1 MVHVVAVITAQPGK
15 LHELLAAFR
24 ENAPIV
30 REEEGCI
37 QYLGAIDAEGFG
49 RFQAP
54 VGPDTFMVL
63 EKWASPEAL
72 KAHGAAP
79 HMAAYAAKTKEM
91 TAARAI
97 HILTE
102 V

>member
-1 MVHVVAVITAQPGK
+1 MIHVVAVITAQPGK
-15 LHELLAAFR
+15 LDDLLAAFR
-24 ENAPIV
+24 ENAPVV

-37 QYLGAIDAEGFG
+37 QYIGAVDAEGFG

-54 VGPDTFMVL
+54 VGPDTFVVL
-63 EKWASPEAL
+63 EKWASTDAL

-79 HMAAYAAKTKEM
+79 HMVAYAAKTKDL

-97 HILTE
+97 HILAE
-102 V
+102 A